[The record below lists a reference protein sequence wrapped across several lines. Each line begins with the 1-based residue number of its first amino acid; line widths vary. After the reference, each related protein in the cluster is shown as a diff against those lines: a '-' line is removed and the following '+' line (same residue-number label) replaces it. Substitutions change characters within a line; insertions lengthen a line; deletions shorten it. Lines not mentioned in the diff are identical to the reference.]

1 MKYELYIAKRHLR
14 SRGGLFKRFITWI
27 SITGICIGVATLV
40 IVMSVMNGLHID
52 IRDKIL
58 KATPDIM
65 VLQFHGEPIEEYST
79 LQSKIE
85 KISGVVKAS
94 PYIFI
99 KTIIRGRDN
108 KVDGIMV
115 RGELEIPELKDN
127 IIWGEYNIEDNG
139 VVLGK
144 NLADIL
150 RVFIKDTITLYGFPY
165 GKSPSLLK
173 IRSKNLIVRGI
184 FDIGLYDFNSSLAYT
199 SLTFLQDFLSLGDRI
214 TGIEVKVDEIDNAD
228 RIAEN
233 IEDSLEYPYYAT
245 SWKELNTNLFA
256 ALSLEKFTMFTLL
269 ILVIIVA
276 AFNIIATLLM
286 TVIGKT
292 REIGILLSIGASA
305 SSIRKIFIFQ
315 GLIMGVIGTAMGIV
329 IGWFACV
336 LLARYQ
342 FIKIPADI
350 YNISALPVDMQFFD
364 FFIVS
369 IAAIGISL
377 LASLYPAWR
386 ASRLEPVE
394 AIRYE

>member
-1 MKYELYIAKRHLR
+1 
-14 SRGGLFKRFITWI
+14 
-27 SITGICIGVATLV
+27 
-40 IVMSVMNGLHID
+40 
-52 IRDKIL
+52 
-58 KATPDIM
+58 
-65 VLQFHGEPIEEYST
+65 
-79 LQSKIE
+79 
-85 KISGVVKAS
+85 S

-115 RGELEIPELKDN
+115 RGELEIPEVKDN
-127 IIWGEYNIEDNG
+127 IIWGEYNIEENG

-150 RVFIKDTITLYGFPY
+150 HVFIKDTITLYGFPY

-199 SLTFLQDFLSLGDRI
+199 SLPLLQDFLSLGDRI

-336 LLARYQ
+336 LLARYK